1 MEKSGGKWRMERLDK
16 GVRNVQDV
24 QTSTTKPFN
33 CQTIISK
40 PWSIPSKP
48 LFVKPL

>member
-1 MEKSGGKWRMERLDK
+1 MERLDK

-24 QTSTTKPFN
+24 FKPFTTKPSN
-33 CQTIISK
+33 CQTLPSK

>member
-1 MEKSGGKWRMERLDK
+1 MEHLDK

-24 QTSTTKPFN
+24 QTSTTKPSQ
-33 CQTIISK
+33 CQTFPSK
-40 PWSIPSKP
+40 PWSIPFKP